1 MGDILKKVE
10 ICQLTQGGVKSHCET
25 VDALIDPGA
34 SSTVITSELAKRLRG
49 GVFPHKFDATIEG
62 RKFPLKLI
70 AVKLDAPG
78 CVDDTPLTVVVGSE
92 LVARAQH
99 DVEMLLG
106 HDYLQ
111 KRHVALQY
119 AERMEAQTAV
129 CAPST
134 VKRRGRK

>member
-1 MGDILKKVE
+1 MGDILRKVE
-10 ICQLTQGGVKSHCET
+10 ICQLTQDGVKRRCET

-34 SSTVITSELAKRLRG
+34 SSTVITSELATRLRG
-49 GVFPHKFDATIEG
+49 GVFPSKFDATIEG
-62 RKFPLKLI
+62 RKFPLKLT

-78 CVDDTPLTVVVGSE
+78 CTADTPMTVVVGSD
-92 LVARAQH
+92 LVARAEH
-99 DVEMLLG
+99 KVDMLLG

-119 AERMEAQTAV
+119 AERTEAQTAA